1 MERTCFNKFIELF
14 DCNNT
19 KILSILA
26 AVENCDPGM
35 RDYFEPLIAYF
46 IPMDPVAINKAK
58 EDSKKKISVMFS
70 AVSFDP
76 KLKNLKGE

>member
-58 EDSKKKISVMFS
+58 AYSKKRIGGVV
-70 AVSFDP
+70 AALSFD
-76 KLKNLKGE
+76 